1 MNDTVLPHP
10 SMVARLVELA
20 RRLRTLRRPAEAAEL
35 LKIAAALTPH
45 GADLREEAARL
56 HGEEGIDD
64 FDREFKRR
72 NLEASHALG
81 MAHIFETRGE
91 FERAVDMIDL
101 AKLRTPFNYLA
112 YAAAG
117 YLHMRHGDATTALAE
132 FTQARRLN
140 PLDYRLAIETSR
152 AALEN
157 ENFDAALKAAID
169 AMLLATWRSER
180 EQHQER
186 RRVETLVRL
195 SKNEPAEVEKLM
207 TARIS
212 TLQKACDHVALSHAK
227 IFSQADIPTGRI
239 RSASDEPISDDLLL
253 RANELRTMG
262 LFRHFSDELLIPLA
276 RIVVPES
283 IAVNHAIFTEDD
295 ASRDLKIIREGAI
308 RITRSTPVGTQVLTS
323 LTTGALF
330 GEVSYLDRLPRSA
343 TAIAVAPTTV
353 FTIPAEALDRAVD
366 SNRELAV
373 SLLWGF
379 WQTLADKVRAANLQM
394 NELFGAPAT
403 PAPAQRTPVNV
414 GQRIHLTEESKV
426 DILREQGLSAS
437 ELRLLAKYSREQ
449 SFVTD
454 AMIFA
459 EGEPGDS
466 LYIVV
471 DGAVRISRMVP
482 GMGEECLLILSRGEV
497 FGELAL
503 IDDRPR
509 SADARAHGGPC
520 TVFAVSKLAVG
531 RGPVDGPRRRGP
543 IPQPPVPP
551 PVPAPARHERAP
563 RRLEGDGVPQ
573 LNFEFSILNS

>member
-1 MNDTVLPHP
+1 MSETVMPHP

-72 NLEASHALG
+72 NLEASRALG

-117 YLHMRHGDATTALAE
+117 YLHMRHGDAATALSE

-195 SKNEPAEVEKLM
+195 SKSEPAQIEKLLA
-207 TARIS
+207 ARIS
-212 TLQKACDHVALSHAK
+212 TLQKACDNVALSHAK
-227 IFSQADIPTGRI
+227 IFSRADLPTGRV
-239 RSASDEPISDDLLL
+239 RSPSDEPISGDLLL
-253 RANELRTMG
+253 RANELRNMG

-283 IAVNHAIFTEDD
+283 VAVNHEIFTEDD
-295 ASRDLKIIREGAI
+295 SSRDLKIIRQGAI

-330 GEVSYLDRLPRSA
+330 GEVSYLDHLPRSA
-343 TAIAVAPTTV
+343 TAVAVAPTTV
-353 FTIPAEALDRAVD
+353 FTIPAEALDEAVAN
-366 SNRELAV
+366 NRELAV

-403 PAPAQRTPVNV
+403 PAPAQRTPVSV
-414 GQRIHLTEESKV
+414 GQRVHLTEESKV

-449 SFVTD
+449 SFQTD

-520 TVFAVSKLAVG
+520 TVFAVSKSLLGEVLSMDPDAAVQFLNLLC
-531 RGPVDGPRRRGP
+531 RLLC
-543 IPQPPVPP
+543 
-551 PVPAPARHERAP
+551 
-563 RRLEGDGVPQ
+563 RRLRAMNERLVAWRVMG
-573 LNFEFSILNS
+573 SHS